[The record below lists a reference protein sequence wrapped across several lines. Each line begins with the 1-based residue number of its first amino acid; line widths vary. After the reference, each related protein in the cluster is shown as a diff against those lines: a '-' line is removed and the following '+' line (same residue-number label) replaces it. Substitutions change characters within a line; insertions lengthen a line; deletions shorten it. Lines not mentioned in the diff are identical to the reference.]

1 MPTARSRSA
10 RPKAP
15 KTPKTVV
22 TELRARIRALEQ
34 GQVLRAPEWP
44 EEVSGAPEGLPPGMP
59 PGMPPVAPGVM
70 PLAPGVM
77 PLAPGVMPLGV
88 PAIDAHL
95 PGGGLRLAGL
105 HEIVGARDEWDDA
118 VVAGF
123 CLALLGRLAAARG
136 RTGGGSPAGSV
147 LWAARRA
154 DLYGPGVAGLM
165 GPRAGPANSER
176 TEGFHPGRLILVRA
190 RRDADVFWALE
201 EGLRAPAAVLSAVV
215 GEVAEPDD
223 TAMRR
228 LQLAAETAGR
238 PCFLLRRRL
247 FAGRVATPTSMPAVA
262 LTRWRVGAL
271 PSTEMGSAIGLTG
284 GLAGG
289 LTGWPGRPRWRLEL
303 LRCRGAA
310 PGSFTVE
317 WDDAAGGF
325 DLAAPVRDR
334 PVAPE
339 AAGVRTAAPGTFGTN
354 RQAG

>member
-10 RPKAP
+10 RLKAP
-15 KTPKTVV
+15 KAPKTVV

-77 PLAPGVMPLGV
+77 PLGV

-105 HEIVGARDEWDDA
+105 HEIAGARDEWDDA

-123 CLALLGRLAAARG
+123 CLALLGRLAAVRG
-136 RTGGGSPAGSV
+136 RAGGGSPAGSLLGSPI

-165 GPRAGPANSER
+165 GPPAGPAKSER

-190 RRDADVFWALE
+190 RRDADVLWALE

-238 PCFLLRRRL
+238 PCFLLCRRL
-247 FAGRVATPTSMPAVA
+247 YAGRAATPAAA

-271 PSTEMGSAIGLTG
+271 PSTQTGSAMGLAEGLTGGLTG
-284 GLAGG
+284 GLARG
-289 LTGWPGRPRWRLEL
+289 LTGLPGRLRWRLEL

-317 WDDAAGGF
+317 WNDAAGGF
-325 DLAAPVRDR
+325 ALAAPVRDR

-339 AAGVRTAAPGTFGTN
+339 AAGVQTAAAAAKH
-354 RQAG
+354 RAG

>member
-1 MPTARSRSA
+1 
-10 RPKAP
+10 
-15 KTPKTVV
+15 
-22 TELRARIRALEQ
+22 
-34 GQVLRAPEWP
+34 
-44 EEVSGAPEGLPPGMP
+44 
-59 PGMPPVAPGVM
+59 
-70 PLAPGVM
+70 
-77 PLAPGVMPLGV
+77 MPLGV

-105 HEIVGARDEWDDA
+105 HEIAGARDEWDDA

-201 EGLRAPAAVLSAVV
+201 EGLRAPAGVLSAVV

-247 FAGRVATPTSMPAVA
+247 FAGPAATPTSMPAVA

-271 PSTEMGSAIGLTG
+271 PSTQTGSAGGLTG

-289 LTGWPGRPRWRLEL
+289 LTGWPGRARWRLEL

-325 DLAAPVRDR
+325 DLAAPVCDR

-339 AAGVRTAAPGTFGTN
+339 TAGVRTAAAGTFGTN

>member
-1 MPTARSRSA
+1 MPTARSRRASTS
-10 RPKAP
+10 PKA
-15 KTPKTVV
+15 TI
-22 TELRARIRALEQ
+22 TELRARIRALER
-34 GQVLRAPEWP
+34 GRIPRAPEWP
-44 EEVSGAPEGLPPGMP
+44 DDVSAPEGLPPGMP
-59 PGMPPVAPGVM
+59 PLVPGIMPPGIMPPGI
-70 PLAPGVM
+70 
-77 PLAPGVMPLGV
+77 MPLGV

-105 HEIVGARDEWDDA
+105 HEIAGARDEWDDA

-123 CLALLGRLAAARG
+123 CLALLGRLSTARG
-136 RTGGGSPAGSV
+136 QTGEGSSAGPV

-154 DLYGPGVAGLM
+154 DLYGPGVASLM
-165 GPRAGPANSER
+165 GARVGPAKSEK
-176 TEGFHPGRLILVRA
+176 TGGFHPGRLILVRA

-201 EGLRAPAAVLSAVV
+201 EGLRAPAGVLSAVV
-215 GEVAEPDD
+215 GEAAEPDD

-247 FAGRVATPTSMPAVA
+247 FAGRAPGPATAH
-262 LTRWRVGAL
+262 TRWRVGAL
-271 PSTEMGSAIGLTG
+271 PPEETRSET

-289 LTGWPGRPRWRLEL
+289 LNSLPGRPRWRLDL

-317 WDDAAGGF
+317 WNDAAGGF

-334 PVAPE
+334 PVVP
-339 AAGVRTAAPGTFGTN
+339 RTAAPRTFAAN

>member
-1 MPTARSRSA
+1 MPTARSRRASTS
-10 RPKAP
+10 PKA
-15 KTPKTVV
+15 TI
-22 TELRARIRALEQ
+22 TELRARIRALER
-34 GQVLRAPEWP
+34 GRIPRAPEWP
-44 EEVSGAPEGLPPGMP
+44 DDVSAPEGLPPGMP
-59 PGMPPVAPGVM
+59 PLVPGIMPPGIMPPGI
-70 PLAPGVM
+70 
-77 PLAPGVMPLGV
+77 MPLGV

-105 HEIVGARDEWDDA
+105 HEIAGARDEWDDA

-123 CLALLGRLAAARG
+123 CLALLDRLAAVRG
-136 RTGGGSPAGSV
+136 QTGEGSSAGPV

-154 DLYGPGVAGLM
+154 DLYGPGVASLM
-165 GPRAGPANSER
+165 GARVGPAKSEK
-176 TEGFHPGRLILVRA
+176 TGGFHPGRLILVRA

-201 EGLRAPAAVLSAVV
+201 EGLRAPAGVLSAVV
-215 GEVAEPDD
+215 GEAAEPDD

-247 FAGRVATPTSMPAVA
+247 FAGPAVTPTSMPAVA

-271 PSTEMGSAIGLTG
+271 PSTQTGSAGGLTGGLAG

-289 LTGWPGRPRWRLEL
+289 LTGWPGRARWRLEL

-339 AAGVRTAAPGTFGTN
+339 AAGVRTAAAGTFGTN

>member
-1 MPTARSRSA
+1 
-10 RPKAP
+10 
-15 KTPKTVV
+15 
-22 TELRARIRALEQ
+22 
-34 GQVLRAPEWP
+34 
-44 EEVSGAPEGLPPGMP
+44 MP
-59 PGMPPVAPGVM
+59 PGI
-70 PLAPGVM
+70 
-77 PLAPGVMPLGV
+77 MPLGV

-105 HEIVGARDEWDDA
+105 HEIAGARDEWDDA

-123 CLALLGRLAAARG
+123 CLALLDRLAAVRG
-136 RTGGGSPAGSV
+136 QTGEGSSAGPV

-165 GPRAGPANSER
+165 GARVGPAKSEK
-176 TEGFHPGRLILVRA
+176 TGGFHPGRLILVRA

-201 EGLRAPAAVLSAVV
+201 EGLRAPAGALSAVV
-215 GEVAEPDD
+215 GEAAEPDD

-247 FAGRVATPTSMPAVA
+247 FAGRAPGPATAH
-262 LTRWRVGAL
+262 TRWRVGAL
-271 PSTEMGSAIGLTG
+271 PSEETRSET

-289 LTGWPGRPRWRLEL
+289 LNSLPGRPRWRLDL

-317 WDDAAGGF
+317 WNDAAGGF

-334 PVAPE
+334 PVVP
-339 AAGVRTAAPGTFGTN
+339 RTAAPRTFAAN

>member
-1 MPTARSRSA
+1 
-10 RPKAP
+10 
-15 KTPKTVV
+15 
-22 TELRARIRALEQ
+22 
-34 GQVLRAPEWP
+34 
-44 EEVSGAPEGLPPGMP
+44 
-59 PGMPPVAPGVM
+59 
-70 PLAPGVM
+70 
-77 PLAPGVMPLGV
+77 MPLGV

-105 HEIVGARDEWDDA
+105 HEIAGARDEWDDA

-201 EGLRAPAAVLSAVV
+201 EGLRVPAGVLSAALSAVV

-247 FAGRVATPTSMPAVA
+247 FAGRVATPTSMPASMPAAA

-271 PSTEMGSAIGLTG
+271 PATEMGSAGGLTGELTG
-284 GLAGG
+284 GLDGG

-339 AAGVRTAAPGTFGTN
+339 AAGVRTAAPGTFGAN